1 MLCMYY
7 IVGLGNPGEE
17 YADTRH
23 NTGRIV
29 LSTFIKDSIDGDLVV
44 SKKYKALVGEGKI
57 GKEKFTVLFPE
68 TYMNKSGT
76 SLPSLVSSI
85 KKAHN
90 LIVVYDDLDLPIGK
104 IKISF
109 NRGSGGH
116 RGIESI
122 VKSIKTREFI
132 RIRIGISP
140 VTPSGKLKKPQGE
153 QAVEKLIL
161 SNFSSKEE
169 EILKKTK
176 KEVNGALE
184 LILTEGYEA
193 GMTKFN

>member
-1 MLCMYY
+1 MYY

-17 YADTRH
+17 YASTRH
-23 NTGRIV
+23 NAGRIA
-29 LSTFIKDSIDGDLVV
+29 LSKFIKDHLEGGLEV
-44 SKKYKALVGEGKI
+44 SKKYKALVGEGNME
-57 GKEKFTVLFPE
+57 KEKFTVLFPE
-68 TYMNKSGT
+68 TFMNKSGT
-76 SLPSLVSSI
+76 SLQTLVSSI

-90 LIVVYDDLDLPIGK
+90 LIVVYDDLDLPLGK

-122 VKSIKTREFI
+122 IRSIKTREFI

-153 QAVEKLIL
+153 QAVEKMIL
-161 SNFSSKEE
+161 GSFSAKEE
-169 EILKKTK
+169 EILKKIK
-176 KEVNGALE
+176 KEVSGALE
-184 LILTEGYEA
+184 LILSEGYEA
-193 GMTKFN
+193 GMTHYN

>member
-1 MLCMYY
+1 MYY

-17 YADTRH
+17 YTNTRH

-29 LSTFIKDSIDGDLVV
+29 LSKFLKDNLEGELKD

-57 GKEKFTVLFPE
+57 GKEKFSLLFPE
-68 TYMNKSGT
+68 TFMNKSGT
-76 SLPSLVSSI
+76 SLPALVTSV
-85 KKAHN
+85 KKANN

-122 VKSIKTREFI
+122 IRSIKTREFI
-132 RIRIGISP
+132 RIRVGISP
-140 VTPSGKLKKPQGE
+140 AAPSGKIKKPQGE
-153 QAVEKLIL
+153 KDVEKLIL
-161 SNFSSKEE
+161 GEFSKKEE
-169 EILKKTK
+169 EIIKKTT
-176 KEVNGALE
+176 KEVAQALE
-184 LILTEGYEA
+184 VILEDGYEA
-193 GMTKFN
+193 GMTRFN

>member
-1 MLCMYY
+1 MYY

-17 YADTRH
+17 YAATRH
-23 NTGRIV
+23 NMGRIV
-29 LSTFIKDSIDGDLVV
+29 LSKFLKDNLDGELKD
-44 SKKYKALVGEGKI
+44 SKKYKALVGEGKVK
-57 GKEKFTVLFPE
+57 KEKFMILFPE
-68 TYMNKSGT
+68 TFMNKSGASLSTVVT
-76 SLPSLVSSI
+76 SV
-85 KKAHN
+85 KKAN
-90 LIVVYDDLDLPIGK
+90 KLIVVYDDLDLPIGK

-122 VKSIKTREFI
+122 VKSLKTREFI
-132 RIRIGISP
+132 RVRIGISP

-169 EILKKTK
+169 DILKKTK
-176 KEVNGALE
+176 KEVSGALE
-184 LILTEGYEA
+184 LILSDGYEA
-193 GMTKFN
+193 GMTQYN